1 MVQYSLN
8 SVTYSPTV
16 FPNRVRKDRDDRPL
30 TRAEKKKS
38 YVILVGRLFLNDPP
52 RAITEKDGKFFFIIL
67 NALDHAPDVNW
78 DLVADRAGYA
88 NATTARISYG
98 RLRRQLRLYYA
109 KEEPNIAPFYNS
121 LMIPKALNGPSKSDK
136 DKSNPLPARFVNRK
150 ASKPATPWHAST
162 KPTKFP
168 RNHGQ
173 GLTINRNDDIVD
185 PVQPRDPTEFKRIE
199 AADDRDE
206 FDSENEY
213 QNHEEFN
220 YTEYHGVNQEDNTI
234 TLSDQEEDTD

>member
-1 MVQYSLN
+1 MMLSLII
-8 SVTYSPTV
+8 SVGYLKMSDR
-16 FPNRVRKDRDDRPL
+16 FPNRIRKDRDDRPL
-30 TRAEKKKS
+30 TRAEKEK
-38 YVILVGRLFLNDPP
+38 ILRDFSRPIILNDPP
-52 RAITEKDGKFFFIIL
+52 RAITEKDGKFLFIIL
-67 NALDHAPDVNW
+67 NALDQAPDVNW

-88 NATTARISYG
+88 NATTARICYG

-109 KEEPNIAPFYNS
+109 KEEPKIAPFYNS

-136 DKSNPLPARFVNRK
+136 DKPNPIPARVVNRK
-150 ASKPATPWHAST
+150 SSKPATPWHASK

-199 AADDRDE
+199 VADDRDE

-213 QNHEEFN
+213 QNPEHYKIYPF
-220 YTEYHGVNQEDNTI
+220 HKMP
-234 TLSDQEEDTD
+234 